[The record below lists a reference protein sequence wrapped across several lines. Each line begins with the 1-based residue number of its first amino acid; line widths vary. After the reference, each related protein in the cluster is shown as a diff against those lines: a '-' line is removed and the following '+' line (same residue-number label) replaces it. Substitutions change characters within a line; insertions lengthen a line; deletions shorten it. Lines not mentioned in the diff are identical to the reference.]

1 MNDVF
6 FCAKLSGILRKEGVN
21 LARSSKSVVIMSK
34 NLTYEERQARLNTET
49 KLKGKADEL
58 KSPAH
63 LNNNQKSKF
72 QNFIL
77 QIFYEKKGACGVAI
91 FLKSLISI
99 RGDL

>member
-58 KSPAH
+58 KSPAT
-63 LNNNQKSKF
+63 LTTIKKASFKISF
-72 QNFIL
+72 YRSFTKKRGLVVL
-77 QIFYEKKGACGVAI
+77 QF
-91 FLKSLISI
+91 F
-99 RGDL
+99 